1 MKIFVIQE
9 TLMSYSDRAG
19 FPITL
24 CWLCF
29 TWIDSICKGP
39 LRNQT
44 ACRACAMVM
53 WPWMKSMKSMI
64 MKLVMQSTQKMT
76 VYCIWPSVYPLFL
89 PPCPPL
95 ISLTFTLSLSY
106 ISYINCTFRWDI
118 DLKSPSLK
126 KLCLQSP
133 AFLVA
138 TNTLCVGRD
147 GYGSSSPCHHI
158 Y

>member
-1 MKIFVIQE
+1 MKICVIQE

-44 ACRACAMVM
+44 ACRVCAMVM

-76 VYCIWPSVYPLFL
+76 VYCIWPSVYPLYL
-89 PPCPPL
+89 PPCPSL

-106 ISYINCTFRWDI
+106 ISYINCTFRWGHWPQVTI
-118 DLKSPSLK
+118 LEKAVSTESRFFSRYQCIVCGKGWLW
-126 KLCLQSP
+126 L
-133 AFLVA
+133 F
-138 TNTLCVGRD
+138 
-147 GYGSSSPCHHI
+147 
-158 Y
+158 